1 MWKANAARSETPAI
15 LTRLCP
21 TSVCAYLQGNKKWK
35 ISDQKSGWREKRNL
49 SGGLEGEKEP
59 VRLQIQE
66 SQKVPSG
73 RRRRTANAK
82 RQGHL
87 NTEAEHGS

>member
-1 MWKANAARSETPAI
+1 V
-15 LTRLCP
+15 RLLAGEQKVENLGP
-21 TSVCAYLQGNKKWK
+21 K
-35 ISDQKSGWREKRNL
+35 IGLEGEKEPF
-49 SGGLEGEKEP
+49 LEGEKEP

-82 RQGHL
+82 RQGQL